1 MTAQIH
7 QDYQPVAS
15 QNNDLIQEVE
25 AHFNEQ
31 LKERED
37 MIS

>member
-1 MTAQIH
+1 MTVQIH
-7 QDYQPVAS
+7 QDYKTVAS
-15 QNNDLIQEVE
+15 QNNGLIQEVE
-25 AHFNEQ
+25 DHFNEQ